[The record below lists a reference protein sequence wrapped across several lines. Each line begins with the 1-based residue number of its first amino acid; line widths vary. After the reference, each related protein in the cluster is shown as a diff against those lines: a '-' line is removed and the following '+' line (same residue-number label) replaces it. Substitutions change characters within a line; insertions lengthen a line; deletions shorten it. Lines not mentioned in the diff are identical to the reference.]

1 MKCLECLPLVEE
13 YVDAEL
19 NAKDAERVTAHVSTC
34 KSCAGAVDALLR
46 EQEIYAGYQREVEV
60 TPAMWQNVRARIEA
74 EKTAPPVKAEPRI
87 QGWLAALFGTR
98 LSLRRPAFAVALILI
113 ALGITSIALLKFFN
127 SRQQPTIAEKDKT
140 PRVIQ
145 NADAPETVETP
156 DQKDEPE
163 TTAEVKKDSPRP
175 KTIGG
180 GGGERERK
188 PKEAFVA
195 KDSSRSR
202 TRQPVN
208 VAPLESSAQAVERDA
223 IENYTSVSAPRVA
236 GDPELEVARHV
247 EQAQLLLRSFRNVRL
262 AETSHAPD
270 ILYEKEQSRRL
281 LYKNIVLRREA
292 HAEGNAP
299 AEKLLSMLEPILL
312 DIANLPDRATASD
325 VLSIE
330 RRMQKKEIVAA
341 LQVHAI
347 QAPNSY

>member
-19 NAKDAERVTAHVSTC
+19 SAKDAERVTAHVSTC

-74 EKTAPPVKAEPRI
+74 EKAAPPVKAEPRI
-87 QGWLAALFGTR
+87 QGWLASLFGTG

-113 ALGITSIALLKFFN
+113 ALGIASIALLKVFN

-145 NADAPETVETP
+145 NANVPETVKTP
-156 DQKDEPE
+156 DKIDEQGK
-163 TTAEVKKDSPRP
+163 TAAVKKDSPRP
-175 KTIGG
+175 AT
-180 GGGERERK
+180 GGERERK

-195 KDSSRSR
+195 KDSPRSR

-236 GDPELEVARHV
+236 GDPELEIARHV

-281 LYKNIVLRREA
+281 LYRNIVLRREA
-292 HAEGNAP
+292 QAEGNAP

-312 DIANLPDRATASD
+312 DIANLPDRAMASD

>member
-13 YVDAEL
+13 YVDGEL
-19 NAKDAERVTAHVSTC
+19 SAKDAERVTAHVAAC

-60 TPAMWQNVRARIEA
+60 TPAMWQNVRARIEQ
-74 EKTAPPVKAEPRI
+74 EKTAHPIKAEPRI

-98 LSLRRPAFAVALILI
+98 LSLRRPAFAFALVLI
-113 ALGITSIALLKFFN
+113 ALGMTSIALFKFLG
-127 SRQQPTIAEKDKT
+127 SRQQPVASKDMT
-140 PRVIQ
+140 PSSIQ
-145 NADAPETVETP
+145 NINAPNRSTLP
-156 DQKDEPE
+156 DKKDEPE
-163 TTAEVKKDSPRP
+163 TTVAVKKDEPRSV
-175 KTIGG
+175 TGG
-180 GGGERERK
+180 SSEPDRK
-188 PKEAFVA
+188 PKETFVA
-195 KDSSRSR
+195 KNPSRSR
-202 TRQPVN
+202 TQQSVN
-208 VAPLESSAQAVERDA
+208 VAPLESSAQLVERDA
-223 IENYTSVSAPRVA
+223 MENYTSVSAPRVA
-236 GDPELEVARHV
+236 GDPSLEIARHV

-292 HAEGNAP
+292 QSEGNAP
-299 AEKLLSMLEPILL
+299 AEKLLGMLEPILL
-312 DIANLPDRATASD
+312 DIANLPDRATARD

>member
-13 YVDAEL
+13 YVDGEL
-19 NAKDAERVTAHVSTC
+19 NVKDAERVTAHVAAC

-60 TPAMWQNVRARIEA
+60 MPAMWQNVRARIEA
-74 EKTAPPVKAEPRI
+74 EKATPPVKAEPRI

-98 LSLRRPAFAVALILI
+98 LLLRRPAFAVALVLI
-113 ALGITSIALLKFFN
+113 ALGITSIALLKFLG

-140 PRVIQ
+140 PSGIQ
-145 NADAPETVETP
+145 NVNTPLKVETP
-156 DQKDEPE
+156 DKINKPE
-163 TTAEVKKDSPRP
+163 TTADVKKDEPRP
-175 KTIGG
+175 ATG

-188 PKEAFVA
+188 TKEAFVA
-195 KDSSRSR
+195 KDSPRSE

-208 VAPLESSAQAVERDA
+208 VAPLESSAQVVERDA

-236 GDPELEVARHV
+236 GAPELEIARHV

-299 AEKLLSMLEPILL
+299 AEKLLGMLEPILL
-312 DIANLPDRATASD
+312 DIANLPDRATARD